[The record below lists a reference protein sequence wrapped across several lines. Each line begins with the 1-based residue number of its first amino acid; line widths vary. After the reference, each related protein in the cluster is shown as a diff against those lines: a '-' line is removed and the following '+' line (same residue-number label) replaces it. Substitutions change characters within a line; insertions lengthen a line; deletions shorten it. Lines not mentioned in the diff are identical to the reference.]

1 MASGFGISSKGKHN
15 GAGEELQDI
24 DWDKQPAQPVR
35 GGMKAQAPPPKP
47 VDPWGDSQLVDDEV
61 SQLPTSEGKAGK
73 ESAASWG
80 GEEQDMGAD
89 VGAAQVKMGNK
100 KASDDPNNGVK
111 VKKIMELTSSNSL

>member
-35 GGMKAQAPPPKP
+35 GGMKAQAPPPRP

-61 SQLPTSEGKAGK
+61 SQLPTSEGKAGR

-80 GEEQDMGAD
+80 GEDQILGSEVGGAQMKT
-89 VGAAQVKMGNK
+89 GK
-100 KASDDPNNGVK
+100 
-111 VKKIMELTSSNSL
+111 T